1 MRLQLGINNCFA
13 VKRWPQPDEWAE
25 LIVGELGL
33 GLVQHSLDL
42 SILGGM
48 DGDEAGQI
56 RRACDGAGLQVDSVF
71 TGLSAYSTTMLL
83 DPAAG
88 VRDQGEQYW
97 RQAILFAAALGTGAV
112 GGHVGSLSRR
122 DADDPERR
130 RALWSELTDRLG
142 RLSKLARER
151 GIGTLLVENM
161 ACDREP
167 CRMSEVASLLV
178 PGDGTQARIALC
190 LDVGHQCAPSVVG
203 DDRDPY
209 QWLRAMGPQ
218 AAVVHLQQ
226 SDAAGDHHWPFTA
239 EYNARGRIHA
249 ARVLEALNSS
259 GASAVT
265 LMLEVIP
272 PFEADDGKVLD
283 ELRESVDYWK
293 QALDDHAFD

>member
-1 MRLQLGINNCFA
+1 VRLELGINNCFA
-13 VKRWPQPDEWAE
+13 VKRWPQADEWAE

-33 GLVQHSLDL
+33 GIVQHSLDL

-56 RRACDGAGLQVDSVF
+56 RRACDGAGLHVDSVF
-71 TGLSAYSTTMLL
+71 TGLSAYSSNMLL

-97 RQAILFAAALGTGAV
+97 RQAILFAAALDAGAV

-122 DADDPERR
+122 DADDPDRR

-142 RLSKLARER
+142 RLSELARER
-151 GIGTLLVENM
+151 GVDTLLVENM

-167 CRMSEVASLLV
+167 CRMSEVASLLA
-178 PGDGTQARIALC
+178 PGDATRARIALC
-190 LDVGHQCAPSVVG
+190 LDVGHQCVPSVVG
-203 DDRDPY
+203 DDNDPY
-209 QWLRAMGPQ
+209 AWLTA
-218 AAVVHLQQ
+218 
-226 SDAAGDHHWPFTA
+226 FTA
-239 EYNARGRIHA
+239 EYNARGRIQA
-249 ARVLEALNSS
+249 ARVLEALDSS
-259 GASAVT
+259 GPSAVT
-265 LMLEVIP
+265 LMLEIIP

-293 QALDDHAFD
+293 QALDDHAGG

>member
-1 MRLQLGINNCFA
+1 MRLELGINNCFA
-13 VKRWPQPDEWAE
+13 VKRWPQADEWAE

-33 GLVQHSLDL
+33 GIVQHSLDL

-56 RRACDGAGLQVDSVF
+56 RRACDGAGLHVDSVF
-71 TGLSAYSTTMLL
+71 TGLSAYSSNMLL

-97 RQAILFAAALGTGAV
+97 RQAILFAAALDAGAV

-122 DADDPERR
+122 DADDPDRR

-142 RLSKLARER
+142 RLSELARER
-151 GIGTLLVENM
+151 GVDTLLVENM

-167 CRMSEVASLLV
+167 CRMSEVASLLA
-178 PGDGTQARIALC
+178 PGDATRARIALC
-190 LDVGHQCAPSVVG
+190 LDVGHQCVPSVVG
-203 DDRDPY
+203 DDNDPY
-209 QWLRAMGPQ
+209 AWLTAMGPRT
-218 AAVVHLQQ
+218 AIVHLQQ

-239 EYNARGRIHA
+239 EYNARGRIQA
-249 ARVLEALNSS
+249 ARVLEALDSS
-259 GASAVT
+259 GPSAVT
-265 LMLEVIP
+265 LMLEIIP

-293 QALDDHAFD
+293 QALDDHAGG